1 MSSFDPQPRPALR
14 KATDPHPIN
23 RSESTRATP
32 DLSPTS
38 AGRTSDT
45 MVPEKKAKMVTVKV
59 DMPKSLR
66 RELRA
71 HAAELGISVEEL
83 ILRRLLN

>member
-1 MSSFDPQPRPALR
+1 MSEFSPQPRPALR
-14 KATDPHPIN
+14 KAADPHPID
-23 RSESTRATP
+23 RADSTRATP

-45 MVPEKKAKMVTVKV
+45 MLPEKKAKMVTVKV

-83 ILRRLLN
+83 ILRRLLG

>member
-1 MSSFDPQPRPALR
+1 MSGFDPQPRPALR
-14 KATDPHPIN
+14 KASDPHPIVD
-23 RSESTRATP
+23 RATP
-32 DLSPTS
+32 DLSPTAS
-38 AGRTSDT
+38 GRTSDT
-45 MVPEKKAKMVTVKV
+45 MLPEKKAKMVTVKV

-83 ILRRLLN
+83 ILRRLLG